1 MRKVLITFAILNTFI
16 GAAYASWI
24 YGGRQL
30 SLFIDQFG
38 TIKIAF
44 GKVNSIAYQGGG
56 TAGVLIVND
65 VIKLRLNEA
74 APNLSPSIGST
85 KDNQLALANG
95 GKVFAFGPLACSHC
109 LATAPHA
116 GDDASLI
123 RCHSALSWPTPFDL
137 NVMNGESPSWR
148 RPLARTP
155 AASRIWRRDTRYVLA
170 LRARLLYKHWL
181 GTRLRDPPSFSQPG
195 ATGHSSLTT
204 SDNFQ
209 ADHALD

>member
-1 MRKVLITFAILNTFI
+1 VRKVLITFAILNTFI

-123 RCHSALSWPTPFDL
+123 RSHSALSWPTPFDL

-148 RPLARTP
+148 RH
-155 AASRIWRRDTRYVLA
+155 IY
-170 LRARLLYKHWL
+170 YQFHWKK
-181 GTRLRDPPSFSQPG
+181 SSG
-195 ATGHSSLTT
+195 ATLDMFWRYEQDFYT
-204 SDNFQ
+204 STGWGPAFVIRQ
-209 ADHALD
+209 ASANLVRLDIRP